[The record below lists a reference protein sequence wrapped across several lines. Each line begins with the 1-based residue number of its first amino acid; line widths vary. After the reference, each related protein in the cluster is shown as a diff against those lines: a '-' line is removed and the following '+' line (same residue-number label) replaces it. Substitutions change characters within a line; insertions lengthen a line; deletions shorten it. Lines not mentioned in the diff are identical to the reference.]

1 MPELADVF
9 ADLED
14 PRAINA
20 RLHSL
25 HDILVIAL
33 CTIVCGGQTCT
44 DMELFGQSK
53 REFLETFLP
62 LPNGI
67 PSHDT
72 FSRVLGKLDPEA
84 FGQWFLGF
92 MAQFAQ
98 GVQGVVAVDGKTL
111 RRSYDRAEGQ
121 SALHLVSAWA
131 EERRLVLGQLAV
143 DDKSNE
149 ITALPKLLEM
159 LTLRDKVVTADAMHC
174 QRQIAEQVVDQGGD
188 YALALQ
194 GNQGSLHDDVSATGG
209 FLDDPATPV
218 AQAAQVNK
226 GHGRI
231 ETRVAS
237 ISDDIAWLQKW
248 HDWPGLQ
255 AVGKVTA
262 SRRSVG
268 PDPADASEETRYY
281 LLSQAF
287 PPERCNDIVR
297 SHWGIE
303 NRLHWVLDVTCNEDQ
318 ARNRKGHGAENLALL
333 RKLALNLARLEPSK
347 GSMRG
352 KLKKAGWDNGF
363 LITILTQFAKIHMR

>member
-1 MPELADVF
+1 MSELADVF
-9 ADLED
+9 GDLED
-14 PRAINA
+14 PRAVNA

-44 DMELFGQSK
+44 DMELFGHSK
-53 REFLETFLP
+53 REFLESFLN
-62 LPNGI
+62 LENGI

-84 FGQWFLGF
+84 FQRWFLRF
-92 MAQFAQ
+92 MEQFAQ
-98 GVQGVVAVDGKTL
+98 GVQGVVAMDGKTL
-111 RRSYDRAEGQ
+111 RRSYDHAAGQ

-159 LTLRDKVVTADAMHC
+159 LTLQGKVVTVDALNC
-174 QRQIAEQVVDQGGD
+174 QRQIAQQVIDQEGD
-188 YALALQ
+188 YALALK
-194 GNQGSLHDDVSATGG
+194 GNQGTLYDDVKL
-209 FLDDPATPV
+209 FLDDADTPA
-218 AQAAQVNK
+218 AQATQVSK

-231 ETRVAS
+231 ETRTAS
-237 ISDDIAWLQKW
+237 ISDDVAWLQEW

-262 SRRSVG
+262 VRRKDG
-268 PDPADASEETRYY
+268 DTSEETRYY

-287 PPERCNDIVR
+287 PPEHCNDIVR
-297 SHWGIE
+297 G
-303 NRLHWVLDVTCNEDQ
+303 Q
-318 ARNRKGHGAENLALL
+318 AIGAL
-333 RKLALNLARLEPSK
+333 RT
-347 GSMRG
+347 GCIG
-352 KLKKAGWDNGF
+352 YW
-363 LITILTQFAKIHMR
+363 T